1 MVQECSNKVLS
12 SGPFFIKVLNIWKK
26 SFFSLL
32 EQGTIQLVSNET
44 FIMNNQSYFTF
55 KVERLQSLNGD
66 AGVSWRLIYESN
78 NLTKTSGRI
87 QFEDGQI
94 QQLITVPLDE
104 SRHDKPNKLELF
116 NITNKYNLGSL
127 KMTKISFVCKF
138 YPCMNFCRL
147 C

>member
-1 MVQECSNKVLS
+1 
-12 SGPFFIKVLNIWKK
+12 
-26 SFFSLL
+26 
-32 EQGTIQLVSNET
+32 
-44 FIMNNQSYFTF
+44 MNDQASFTF
-55 KVERLQSLNGD
+55 EVERLQSLKGD

-138 YPCMNFCRL
+138 YSCINLCRL
-147 C
+147 CYRIHILS